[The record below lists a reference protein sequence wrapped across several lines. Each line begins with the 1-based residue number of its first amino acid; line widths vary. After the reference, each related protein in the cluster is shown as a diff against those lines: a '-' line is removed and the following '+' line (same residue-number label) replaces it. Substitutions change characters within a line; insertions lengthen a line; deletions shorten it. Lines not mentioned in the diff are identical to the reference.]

1 MQLTPQMT
9 CRFSLK
15 FGKCDVDKTALAS
28 LTTNSHETEFDLLEV
43 ADHTSDFVVNSPLTF
58 DQVLG
63 LLL

>member
-15 FGKCDVDKTALAS
+15 FGKRDVDKTALAS
-28 LTTNSHETEFDLLEV
+28 LTTNSHKTEFDLLEV